1 MRLSVC
7 IVNWN
12 TREDVAECLSALQAA
27 MAGLEAE
34 VIVVDNASADGS
46 ADLVRERFGW
56 ARLIA
61 NSENLGYARGNNQA
75 IEASAGD
82 LALLLNPD
90 TVMPPDGLRQLVAF
104 AEEHP
109 EAGAIGCRLVYPD
122 GRVQQS
128 CRSFPTP
135 DIILYEYIGLS
146 RLFPRSRV
154 FGKYRMSWWDY
165 GDVREV
171 DQPMGSCLLLRRE
184 ALEQVGLM
192 DEQFPIFFNEVDL
205 CFRLK
210 QAGWRILYTP
220 EPSVVHKV
228 GRSTRQVKL
237 RMIIESHDSL
247 LRFYRKHYAASLR
260 PHALYGVIALVQTGK
275 WARVAGGRV
284 RRMVLREHC
293 RDLCP

>member
-1 MRLSVC
+1 MLSVC
-7 IVNWN
+7 LVNWN
-12 TREDVAECLSALQAA
+12 TREDLAECLASLERACE
-27 MAGLEAE
+27 GLEAE

-46 ADLVRERFGW
+46 AEMVRERFPW

-61 NSENLGYARGNNQA
+61 NQENLGYARGNNQA
-75 IEASAGD
+75 IEASTGD
-82 LALLLNPD
+82 LVLLLNPD
-90 TVMPPDGLRQLVAF
+90 TVMPPDGLRQLAAF

-109 EAGAIGCRLVYPD
+109 QAGAIGCRLVYPD

-128 CRSFPTP
+128 CRAFPTP
-135 DIILYEYIGLS
+135 DIIVYEYLGLS

-228 GRSTRQVKL
+228 GRSTRQVRL
-237 RMIIESHDSL
+237 QMIIESHDSL
-247 LRFYRKHYAASLR
+247 LRFYRKHYASTLR
-260 PHALYGVIALVQTGK
+260 PHALWGVTALVQTGK
-275 WARVAGGRV
+275 WARVVRTKIASGPTCRIAGG
-284 RRMVLREHC
+284 
-293 RDLCP
+293 